1 MSAYVYLHRR
11 RSYRQARYKKEHKTG
26 AKWVTAMGLSKPL
39 YNDMLALQQ
48 ELVEKVQEMPEEEL
62 DKLKMDWSR
71 ALDRIALKR
80 RKTERVVVQKG
91 EDEVWSIEDYMKI
104 RSSKVIRQNRTGT
117 PSTTTMGLPA
127 AWSLFRSE
135 RGSNDKQF

>member
-1 MSAYVYLHRR
+1 
-11 RSYRQARYKKEHKTG
+11 
-26 AKWVTAMGLSKPL
+26 MGLSKPL

-91 EDEVWSIEDYMKI
+91 EDEVWSIEDYMKKSEVQ
-104 RSSKVIRQNRTGT
+104 RSYARTERARPPQRQWDCQLLG
-117 PSTTTMGLPA
+117 PSSGAKEDQTTN
-127 AWSLFRSE
+127 SFR
-135 RGSNDKQF
+135 RCP